1 MREVSTTSPGA
12 SGQRPAARPDAVFV
26 IAAAGAGAPS
36 LAHAL
41 ATLPVATT
49 LAEEPAPLVD
59 PGVNG
64 DRRTGSGGTA
74 GAIRVRSP
82 WSKHPE
88 TALVPIDGAPR
99 RALQIPHLDETF
111 RDARFV
117 FVARPAAEAMA
128 AAYQGWRAGGS
139 VSYPDLDRWPGPPWS
154 FALVPGWRELAGE
167 ELAVLVAEQW
177 ARVTAIA
184 VDDLRRID
192 PARVGATSFAALLD
206 DPAAELRRLCRWIGI
221 GESGIARVAEAL
233 RAELEAEVGGE
244 GVGAPGIAAVADR
257 GAEAER
263 AAEALRAAR
272 ALR

>member
-1 MREVSTTSPGA
+1 VSTAAAEGSDRGGA
-12 SGQRPAARPDAVFV
+12 QTRPDAVFV
-26 IAAAGAGAPS
+26 IAAAGAGGPS

-59 PGVNG
+59 PGING

-88 TALVPIDGAPR
+88 RTLVPIDGAPR

-111 RDARFV
+111 RDTRFV

-128 AAYQGWRAGGS
+128 AAYRGWRAGGS
-139 VSYPDLDRWPGPPWS
+139 VTYPDLDRWPGPPWS

-167 ELAVLVAEQW
+167 ELPVLVAEQW
-177 ARVTAIA
+177 ARVTTIA
-184 VDDLRRID
+184 VADLRRLD
-192 PARVGATSFAALLD
+192 PGQLITTSHS
-206 DPAAELRRLCRWIGI
+206 RLCEDPGGELERLCDWIGI
-221 GESGIARVAEAL
+221 PAVRTSEAAATLGAELEEDRGDEPAPELNAFGERVIAAEYEAEAL
-233 RAELEAEVGGE
+233 LVELG
-244 GVGAPGIAAVADR
+244 
-257 GAEAER
+257 
-263 AAEALRAAR
+263 
-272 ALR
+272 